1 MLQLDEKRHEVQR
14 FVPSNRLMTAP
25 VERWEAS
32 VYPMSSEVSHA
43 RVWLCLPSSGKGE
56 M

>member
-1 MLQLDEKRHEVQR
+1 
-14 FVPSNRLMTAP
+14 VPSNRLMTAP

-43 RVWLCLPSSGKGE
+43 LSVTLPSRGKGE